1 MPRIFRLCPVAAPDD
16 SDDRE
21 AELVAAWRQGD
32 SAAFAEIVR
41 IHRRRLFA
49 VAYHKTGNVE
59 SAEDALQVAFHNANR
74 AVARL
79 NGSQDLA
86 NWLTAIVVNA
96 ARDESRRDVRHRRI
110 VSRATE
116 TVERSPE
123 QFGTSVARPDQP
135 RRLERLEL
143 GRILTDGVASLPDP
157 YRRAIEL
164 FHVQGLGV
172 ADIAIALGTNVNT
185 VKTRLARG
193 RGLLQRSLE
202 RRLREGG
209 YL

>member
-1 MPRIFRLCPVAAPDD
+1 VTGQDGSPE
-16 SDDRE
+16 RE
-21 AELVAAWRQGD
+21 AELVAAWRLGD

-41 IHRRRLFA
+41 LHRRRLFA
-49 VAYHKTGNVE
+49 VAYHKTGSVE

-74 AVARL
+74 AVGRL
-79 NGSQDLA
+79 TGSQDLA

-96 ARDESRRDVRHRRI
+96 ARDESRRTVRHRRI
-110 VSRATE
+110 VARAGE
-116 TVERSPE
+116 SVERSTVQPGNSVVGAIQPE
-123 QFGTSVARPDQP
+123 RM
-135 RRLERLEL
+135 ERLEL
-143 GRILTDGVASLPDP
+143 GRILHEGIALLPDP

-172 ADIAIALGTNVNT
+172 ADIAKELGTNVNT